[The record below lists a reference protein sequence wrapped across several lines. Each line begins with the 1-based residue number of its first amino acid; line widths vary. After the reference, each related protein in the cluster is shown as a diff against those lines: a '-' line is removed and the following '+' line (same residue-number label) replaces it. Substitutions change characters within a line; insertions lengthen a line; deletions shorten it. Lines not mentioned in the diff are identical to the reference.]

1 MVADIEE
8 AKKAKNMLSRV
19 GLTTKPKRKAGTT
32 VVVCHVT
39 NVAS

>member
-19 GLTTKPKRKAGTT
+19 GLTTKPKRKAGT